1 MLECAGKYY
10 EAGQEEGE
18 MVEIERLSKHIV
30 YDVMRELLYSL
41 NYLLFLFEDWVKTK
55 HPEEFE
61 SEDFRRLYGEFGS
74 YQAKRLSKALAIS
87 GGELDDLIELI
98 KHSHWTIFEN
108 IEVEKLTEKSFRM
121 RGIECSAQKAAK
133 RWGMEYDDCR
143 IRSSW
148 FCSAFFKV
156 ANHNVKVQQV
166 FARPEIGPEG
176 IPDNVSCEW
185 LISAE
190 EKGGASR

>member
-1 MLECAGKYY
+1 
-10 EAGQEEGE
+10 

-55 HPEEFE
+55 HPEDFE
-61 SEDFRRLYGEFGS
+61 SEDFRRRYGEFGS

-108 IEVEKLTEKSFRM
+108 IEVEKLAEKSFRM

-143 IRSSW
+143 IRSSR

-190 EKGGASR
+190 GKGGASR

>member
-1 MLECAGKYY
+1 ML
-10 EAGQEEGE
+10 
-18 MVEIERLSKHIV
+18 EIERLSKQTV

-108 IEVEKLTEKSFRM
+108 IEVEKLTGKSFRM
-121 RGIECSAQKAAK
+121 RGIECSAQQAAK
-133 RWGMEYDDCR
+133 RWGMEYNDCR
-143 IRSSW
+143 IRSSR

-166 FARPEIGPEG
+166 FAPPEIGPEG

-185 LISAE
+185 LISVE

>member
-41 NYLLFLFEDWVKTK
+41 NYLLFLFEDWAKTK

-74 YQAKRLSKALAIS
+74 YQAKRLSKA
-87 GGELDDLIELI
+87 
-98 KHSHWTIFEN
+98 
-108 IEVEKLTEKSFRM
+108 
-121 RGIECSAQKAAK
+121 
-133 RWGMEYDDCR
+133 
-143 IRSSW
+143 
-148 FCSAFFKV
+148 
-156 ANHNVKVQQV
+156 
-166 FARPEIGPEG
+166 
-176 IPDNVSCEW
+176 
-185 LISAE
+185 
-190 EKGGASR
+190 